1 MTCADLTGSTTRY
14 RIFDTRSVSYE
25 RAQGSPAQLRLFLA
39 LGISAAVSIFGLV
52 EAALIKPLPCRD
64 QTRLVA
70 AFESSPSNPR
80 CSLAYL
86 DFIDWKSLNSVFGSL
101 DAYALNGGF
110 TLSTGAGDWHA
121 CERRVLP
128 HSRASFPRSA
138 AIFAR
143 MKTPQPQPKR

>member
-1 MTCADLTGSTTRY
+1 MRADN
-14 RIFDTRSVSYE
+14 
-25 RAQGSPAQLRLFLA
+25 
-39 LGISAAVSIFGLV
+39 
-52 EAALIKPLPCRD
+52 RD
-64 QTRLVA
+64 QPRLVGV
-70 AFESSPSNPR
+70 FESSTRNPR
-80 CSLAYL
+80 FSLSYL
-86 DFIDWKSLNSVFGSL
+86 DFTDRKSLNKVFSSI